1 MSMEV
6 RNRSQL
12 NEGLRKLLQLDLEM
26 GTDKRARFIVFT
38 EVEGSRGWLECEQ
51 NDHAIQNITTMR
63 VPNIKR
69 V

>member
-1 MSMEV
+1 MEV

-38 EVEGSRGWLECEQ
+38 EVEGSRG
-51 NDHAIQNITTMR
+51 
-63 VPNIKR
+63 
-69 V
+69 